1 VGTVAPDFE
10 TQAGLNECFASA
22 LAHVA
27 ANDTPLI
34 DERAATRGNR
44 KGRWSGTHYAFPAP
58 PFRSAEWHVGTVAPD
73 FETQGGLD
81 ERFASALAHVAA
93 NDTPLIDRR
102 AATRGRGATDGGDER
117 TGARS
122 ALLVGVQPRE
132 RPRRATRPG
141 ARTLVDDLLRR
152 RQQCAAQSANAPQRA
167 GASQSKVAMRAP
179 VRESYQ
185 FERQPREP
193 DRRRDMLGGRS
204 TDPAPETQ
212 HPT

>member
-1 VGTVAPDFE
+1 
-10 TQAGLNECFASA
+10 
-22 LAHVA
+22 
-27 ANDTPLI
+27 
-34 DERAATRGNR
+34 
-44 KGRWSGTHYAFPAP
+44 
-58 PFRSAEWHVGTVAPD
+58 VGTVAPD

-152 RQQCAAQSANAPQRA
+152 RQQCAAQSGNAPQRA